1 MGVAAGVGVGVAA
14 GAGVAA
20 VVAAGAGAA
29 GFGVAAVAG
38 LVGAGATVLV
48 TVFVDSALE
57 PVLEFEPDTEESATE
72 IWVSELI
79 SRASIG
85 RVVNSRLLDAKL
97 AASAA
102 ASLSA

>member
-1 MGVAAGVGVGVAA
+1 M
-14 GAGVAA
+14 GAGVA
-20 VVAAGAGAA
+20 
-29 GFGVAAVAG
+29 AG
-38 LVGAGATVLV
+38 LVGAGAAVLV
-48 TVFVDSALE
+48 TVFVDSVLE

-79 SRASIG
+79 SRGSIG
-85 RVVNSRLLDAKL
+85 MVVNSRLLDAKL